1 MKQLT
6 EHGETS
12 KFEIENLSWAVQD
25 TGCLESSVPTLQVRR
40 GRMARC
46 TNAENEK
53 SPSRTGFLFMS
64 SGLAGVFEVDLE
76 KGRLPSVSRLLADL
90 ETF

>member
-1 MKQLT
+1 VGSAGRGRLA
-6 EHGETS
+6 
-12 KFEIENLSWAVQD
+12 F
-25 TGCLESSVPTLQVRR
+25 SVPTLYLRQ
-40 GRMARC
+40 GRMARN

-64 SGLAGVFEVDLE
+64 SGPAGVFEVDL
-76 KGRLPSVSRLLADL
+76 KTGLLRSVSRLLADF

>member
-1 MKQLT
+1 
-6 EHGETS
+6 
-12 KFEIENLSWAVQD
+12 
-25 TGCLESSVPTLQVRR
+25 
-40 GRMARC
+40 MARC

>member
-1 MKQLT
+1 
-6 EHGETS
+6 
-12 KFEIENLSWAVQD
+12 
-25 TGCLESSVPTLQVRR
+25 
-40 GRMARC
+40 MARS

-76 KGRLPSVSRLLADL
+76 QGRLRSVARPLADL

>member
-1 MKQLT
+1 MQR
-6 EHGETS
+6 
-12 KFEIENLSWAVQD
+12 V
-25 TGCLESSVPTLQVRR
+25 
-40 GRMARC
+40 

-64 SGLAGVFEVDLE
+64 SGLAGVFEIDHERVRVD
-76 KGRLPSVSRLLADL
+76 SVSRHLADL